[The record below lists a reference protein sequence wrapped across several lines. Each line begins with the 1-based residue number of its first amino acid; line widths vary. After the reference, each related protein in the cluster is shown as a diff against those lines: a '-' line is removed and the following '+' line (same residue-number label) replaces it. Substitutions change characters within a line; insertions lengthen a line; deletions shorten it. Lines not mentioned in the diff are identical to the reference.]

1 VSLSEWLE
9 NKAGATRL
17 EACEL
22 ALGRF
27 CAAADADEDYTR
39 QIAAAVWS
47 VLLSAPPSNP
57 AATLQEIRGKMSDLG
72 RNRLETLSVK
82 LQDAMSKE
90 GDIPREAGKLVA
102 CWFKAI
108 ALTMATSSHQRRALH
123 VARAFE
129 ETFASLARLA
139 EKRENRKA
147 DVQNAS
153 QNRQDREPGAPE
165 QKLAPNGQDRE
176 TGASEQ
182 KAAA

>member
-1 VSLSEWLE
+1 LE
-9 NKAGATRL
+9 SKAGATRL

-27 CAAADADEDYTR
+27 CAVADADEDYTR
-39 QIAAAVWS
+39 QIAQAVWC
-47 VLLSAPPSNP
+47 VLLSAPPANP
-57 AATLQEIRGKMSDLG
+57 MAILQEIRGKMSDLG
-72 RNRLETLSVK
+72 RDRLETLSIK
-82 LQDAMSKE
+82 LQDATSKE
-90 GDIPREAGKLVA
+90 GDIPCEAGKLVA

-108 ALTMATSSHQRRALH
+108 ALTMAAASHQRRAFH

-139 EKRENRKA
+139 EKREDRETDA
-147 DVQNAS
+147 PAQQLS
-153 QNRQDREPGAPE
+153 QNRQDRQSGAPE

-176 TGASEQ
+176 PSVPEQ